1 MKKRFMFEF
10 FIIAIALI
18 AAFAI
23 QTFYNPNE
31 SVSVLLDGGS
41 EIKQVEFVNLQTSM
55 VKKVEKTRDI
65 NEIVK
70 QLNKISNSHKTNEI
84 ETISNWSYRIIFDYE
99 DGKKQEASVLEDKVF
114 MNGTYYEIGN
124 EYTEVLG
131 KLYDSIAQMEE
142 EWIG

>member
-1 MKKRFMFEF
+1 MKKRFVFEL